1 MSLQIAIVGSGP
13 AGCFMAEL
21 LSRKIDGCQI
31 DIIERLPSLFGLVRA
46 GVAPDHQG
54 TKNVT
59 RQFERTLEKPNI
71 RVLANLTLGEDISYE
86 TLKQFYDLIIFAT
99 GASQDRTL
107 NIAGEELSGVYGSSH
122 FVGWYNGHPDSH
134 QNPPKLSGP
143 SVAIIGHGNVALDI
157 ARILAKTPE
166 ENASTD
172 ICQSAMEAINHSEIR
187 DIYLIGRGSP
197 EQAKFTPPELAELK
211 DLSGATPLIE
221 GYTIPESP
229 SADLEPR
236 EARAKQM
243 NLDLFRE
250 FTKNTTSD
258 LSGKIRIHFLF
269 NLCPLSIQGTNGRV
283 SCLNLEQTPSG
294 EPGKNRSVPVNT
306 LISAIGYCSD
316 PITGVPF
323 DDSNG
328 RLIQESGLV
337 EEGVYATGWC
347 RRGPT
352 GVIPTN
358 RADALEISKRILND
372 LDNGVIPSGRPG
384 RKAMDQF
391 IKDHQLQVLSYIDW
405 KRIDNAEQSA
415 AQGGKPREKFIS
427 TADMVSLACESGL
440 FSTKL

>member
-21 LSRKIDGCQI
+21 LSRKIDDCQI

-71 RVLANLTLGEDISYE
+71 RVLANLTVGKDISYE

-99 GASQDRTL
+99 GASRDRTL
-107 NIAGEELSGVYGSSH
+107 DIAGEELSGIYGSSH

-134 QNPPKLSGP
+134 QPPPTLLGP

-157 ARILAKTPE
+157 ARLLAKTPE
-166 ENASTD
+166 EKVNTD
-172 ICQSAMEAINHSEIR
+172 ICQSAMEAINQSDIR
-187 DIYLIGRGSP
+187 DIFLIGRGSP

-211 DLSGATPLIE
+211 DLSNAIPLIE
-221 GYTIPESP
+221 SCDIPESP
-229 SADLEPR
+229 SADLEQR

-250 FTKNTTSD
+250 FTQNVTPD
-258 LSGKIRIHFLF
+258 LSEKTRIHFLF
-269 NLCPLSIQGTNGRV
+269 NLSPLSIQGVGGKV
-283 SCLNLEQTPSG
+283 SCLNLKQTS
-294 EPGKNRSVPVNT
+294 PGKSEKNLSVPVNT
-306 LISAIGYCSD
+306 LISAIGYRSD

-328 RLIQESGLV
+328 RLIHESGLV
-337 EEGVYATGWC
+337 ENGVYVTGWC

-372 LDNGVIPSGRPG
+372 LDNGVIPSGKPG

-391 IKDHQLQVLSYIDW
+391 IKDHQLQVLSYADW
-405 KRIDNAEQSA
+405 KIIDNAEQSA
-415 AQGGKPREKFIS
+415 AQGEKPREKFIS
-427 TADMVSLACESGL
+427 TADMISLVR
-440 FSTKL
+440 